1 MRTFITCT
9 KQPDVIWVIKARR
22 VRGESHVAH
31 VAEKRNAG
39 RVLAKTLEG
48 KKPLGR
54 SVCRWED
61 GIVTDLKEI
70 EWDSVGWICHAE
82 DRGKS

>member
-9 KQPDVIWVIKARR
+9 KQPAVILVIKSRR

-31 VAEKRNAG
+31 VEEKRNAG
-39 RVLAKTLEG
+39 RVLVKTFEG

-54 SVCRWED
+54 SVCR
-61 GIVTDLKEI
+61 
-70 EWDSVGWICHAE
+70 
-82 DRGKS
+82 